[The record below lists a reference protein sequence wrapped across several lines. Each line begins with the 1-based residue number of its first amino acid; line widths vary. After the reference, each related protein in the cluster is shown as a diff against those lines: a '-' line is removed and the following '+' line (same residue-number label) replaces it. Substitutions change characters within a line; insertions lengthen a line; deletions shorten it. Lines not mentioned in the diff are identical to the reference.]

1 MGIKSPYSYSF
12 PDNGPIVYEGESE
25 KVDKPS
31 LPQRPKWLRFV
42 ALIILMVPLFPL
54 IVFRTIQLVRAEN
67 RDDPDATMHAL
78 DKTHKLSAL
87 IRGPNA
93 PMSRYHRSL
102 RAKMMVLQNR
112 LEEGHREFAQLRE
125 DLQGRDSE
133 ESKYLLHFAQYW
145 LAQLRN
151 DLGQSEYEL
160 KQANKLTYR
169 SGLLWLPEPKGPD
182 SLDLGFDQELLE
194 AAEDAGLTVEEFVRQ
209 QVIRS

>member
-1 MGIKSPYSYSF
+1 MGLKNPYSDSF
-12 PDNGPIVYEGESE
+12 PDNGPIVYEGESD
-25 KVDKPS
+25 KVDNS
-31 LPQRPKWLRFV
+31 RLTQRPKWLRVV
-42 ALIILMVPLFPL
+42 AFIFLIVPLFPL
-54 IVFRTIQLVRAEN
+54 ILFRSIQLVRAEH
-67 RDDPDATMHAL
+67 RDDPDATMQAL

-87 IRGPNA
+87 IRGPNV

-112 LEEGHREFAQLRE
+112 LEDGHREFAQLRE
-125 DLQGRDSE
+125 DLQGRDFE

-151 DLGQSEYEL
+151 DFGQSEFEL

-194 AAEDAGLTVEEFVRQ
+194 AAEDAGMTVEEFVRQ
-209 QVIRS
+209 QVIKS